1 MWYCCVLVLTL
12 QESGEIGRNQARLG
26 VQETTMRVASDPM
39 RVASDP
45 MRVASDPMR
54 VASTGSA
61 RPRKGPKQAQA
72 FNQMVY
78 LKGTSVRSEGEGISP
93 QIQNT

>member
-1 MWYCCVLVLTL
+1 
-12 QESGEIGRNQARLG
+12 
-26 VQETTMRVASDPM
+26 MRVASDPM

-61 RPRKGPKQAQA
+61 RPRKGPKQAQV

-78 LKGTSVRSEGEGISP
+78 LKGSSVRSEGEGIP
-93 QIQNT
+93 PRFKTLGDQIRGRDQIQRC